1 MHAGDTGHG
10 QLKPRM
16 STGTEIIGGQERTPG
31 MTDFQK
37 IPEPIDQGL
46 QLNVVRS
53 RLAKDDGM
61 LEID

>member
-1 MHAGDTGHG
+1 
-10 QLKPRM
+10 
-16 STGTEIIGGQERTPG
+16 

-53 RLAKDDGM
+53 RLAKDHGM
-61 LEID
+61 LEIDG